1 MLTFE
6 QLKLAVKLGLSEAE
20 PEKDPRIVGGT
31 QPIFCAGCKKEIG
44 PNDSYQ
50 LSLSG
55 ERLHAECYQRR

>member
-31 QPIFCAGCKKEIG
+31 QPIYCAGCKKEIG
-44 PNDSYQ
+44 PNHDSILDLQ
-50 LSLSG
+50 NR
-55 ERLHAECYQRR
+55 RLHSACSRQP